1 MSAFKT
7 DTARAAY
14 EELKREA
21 KECRS
26 IALGELASL
35 NNVECDILERLNNRI
50 GIERLYLEDLRACMG
65 TASDIDR
72 AERLLTAQ
80 VAMAVHNANNEGE

>member
-1 MSAFKT
+1 MSQFKT

-14 EELKREA
+14 ADLKREA
-21 KECRS
+21 KECRR
-26 IALGELASL
+26 INIEELAKL

-50 GIERLYLEDLRACMG
+50 GIERLYLEDLRGCMITAC
-65 TASDIDR
+65 DIDR

-80 VAMAVHNANNEGE
+80 VAMAVHNANSEE